1 MAPSATQTQPLASR
15 RRASSA
21 SSSFWVAQGSA
32 ISQARPQGRRPS
44 RNCREKLLRH
54 LADAPAA
61 HVLQLH
67 QVFPL
72 LVGEPRLGI
81 QGAFGIGQRDHL
93 AAHFHDLARRVLG
106 DVARAGDRHPLA
118 VEAAATILE
127 HFLGEVD
134 AAEAGRLRADQAAAI
149 AQALAGQHRGELV
162 GQALVLAEQVADLTR
177 ADADVAGRHVQV
189 GADVAVQLAHERLA
203 ETHHL
208 GVALALRIEVGAAL
222 AAAHG
227 QSGQG
232 VLEDLLEGEELQHPE
247 VDRGMEAQAALVGA
261 DGAAHLHPVAT
272 VDPYPALVVDPGYA
286 EQDRPLG
293 FDDAFDDAGFQVVRV
308 GLEERPEGTQHLF
321 HRLVEFGLI
330 GIAPLQAL
338 EESVD
343 GLRHFSHRFLV
354 L

>member
-44 RNCREKLLRH
+44 RNCRKT
-54 LADAPAA
+54 APPSRGCAAA

-134 AAEAGRLRADQAAAI
+134 AAEAGRLRADQAAAV

-227 QSGQG
+227 QSGQEF
-232 VLEDLLEGEELQHPE
+232 LKTCSKARNFSTPRLTEGWK
-247 VDRGMEAQAALVGA
+247 R
-261 DGAAHLHPVAT
+261 
-272 VDPYPALVVDPGYA
+272 
-286 EQDRPLG
+286 RP
-293 FDDAFDDAGFQVVRV
+293 
-308 GLEERPEGTQHLF
+308 
-321 HRLVEFGLI
+321 
-330 GIAPLQAL
+330 PL
-338 EESVD
+338 
-343 GLRHFSHRFLV
+343 
-354 L
+354 